1 MTDPIPQADEADLA
15 EQARPVE
22 EEIDE
27 YGSVSGEYEDAQAE
41 DADGGVERQ
50 PAASGFEE

>member
-22 EEIDE
+22 EEIDQ

-41 DADGGVERQ
+41 YADGGLERQ
-50 PAASGFEE
+50 PAASDFEE